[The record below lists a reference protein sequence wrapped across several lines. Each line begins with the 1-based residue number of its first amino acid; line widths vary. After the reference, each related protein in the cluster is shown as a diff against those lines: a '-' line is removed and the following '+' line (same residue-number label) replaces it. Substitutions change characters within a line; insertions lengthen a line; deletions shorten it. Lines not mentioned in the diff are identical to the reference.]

1 MFIVRLREKICKLC
15 KKKHPLRQSFF
26 QISRP
31 PLLLEGNDAQLSGRS
46 LRPCW
51 AFARHLA
58 SLHPMCFLT
67 PPIGLRWSFARCL
80 SSLHPAAHAS
90 PLPSAGGHLCCLLI
104 SFPPAPH
111 LSGPL
116 PHLMPPVPVLR
127 AACWHPP
134 LQERLVAMDTSSG
147 SNSHGH
153 KHRRR
158 DQLVSCAPFR
168 EEAGRFGKRIDGAS
182 IFFCKV
188 CTFSCVAAG

>member
-1 MFIVRLREKICKLC
+1 
-15 KKKHPLRQSFF
+15 
-26 QISRP
+26 
-31 PLLLEGNDAQLSGRS
+31 
-46 LRPCW
+46 
-51 AFARHLA
+51 
-58 SLHPMCFLT
+58 MCFLT

-158 DQLVSCAPFR
+158 DRLVSCAPFR

-182 IFFCKV
+182 IFFLQSLHVFLCSRGMKIQMTSICRLHS
-188 CTFSCVAAG
+188 CTELSACTRYVANMITSQT